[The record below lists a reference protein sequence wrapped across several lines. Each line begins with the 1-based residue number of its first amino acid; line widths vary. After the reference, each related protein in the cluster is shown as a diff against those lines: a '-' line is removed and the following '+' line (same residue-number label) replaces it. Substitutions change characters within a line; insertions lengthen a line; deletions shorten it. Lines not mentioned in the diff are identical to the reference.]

1 MINNLSENYI
11 KKTKIIATVG
21 PSLINGI
28 NDVKQLKLKSFSNQV
43 NIASNNIEQ
52 AIKSGVNCF
61 RLNFSHGN
69 QNEHLAK
76 IEIIRSVAHKMDV
89 NVAIMLDTK
98 GPEIRISKLKKD
110 SYIVKENQI
119 VCISTKKNIIGDNN
133 SFSVSDATK
142 TYNMANDVKPN
153 SIILISDGKLT
164 LKVIDVDANK
174 GIIKTVALN
183 TYSISQGKR
192 INLPD
197 TQYSLPFMSEVD
209 YNDILFA
216 CKHNVDY
223 IAASFCNSAKDVKQI
238 RNILIKS
245 NRPNIQIIAKIE
257 SSHAIKNLNE
267 IIKASDGIMVARGD
281 LGLEIPYYDV
291 PYWEKQM
298 IRRCRFNGKPVIVA
312 TQMLDSLESNILPTR
327 AEVTDVFFAV
337 DRGADATMLS
347 GETANGKYP
356 LSAINIMSNID
367 IKSEH
372 LFDYE
377 RSINFY
383 FKKTNFK
390 QKIKTEI
397 KKLANKIKPT
407 NELVEQKFP
416 YSFIALFSNDMEKI
430 KALSNIRPGAPIFL
444 FTSTKELIRYFSIYY
459 GVQTFFVKNINISKT
474 EKVQLINKIINKIKI
489 KVNKYIT
496 LN

>member
-1 MINNLSENYI
+1 
-11 KKTKIIATVG
+11 
-21 PSLINGI
+21 
-28 NDVKQLKLKSFSNQV
+28 
-43 NIASNNIEQ
+43 
-52 AIKSGVNCF
+52 
-61 RLNFSHGN
+61 
-69 QNEHLAK
+69 
-76 IEIIRSVAHKMDV
+76 
-89 NVAIMLDTK
+89 
-98 GPEIRISKLKKD
+98 
-110 SYIVKENQI
+110 
-119 VCISTKKNIIGDNN
+119 
-133 SFSVSDATK
+133 
-142 TYNMANDVKPN
+142 
-153 SIILISDGKLT
+153 
-164 LKVIDVDANK
+164 
-174 GIIKTVALN
+174 
-183 TYSISQGKR
+183 
-192 INLPD
+192 
-197 TQYSLPFMSEVD
+197 
-209 YNDILFA
+209 
-216 CKHNVDY
+216 
-223 IAASFCNSAKDVKQI
+223 
-238 RNILIKS
+238 
-245 NRPNIQIIAKIE
+245 
-257 SSHAIKNLNE
+257 
-267 IIKASDGIMVARGD
+267 MVARGD